1 MSKSR
6 QDGSVDL
13 TVPTVMVAIIAL
25 LLAVAARK
33 EQQPQQ
39 TQSPLEALAR
49 TEAALKRGAM
59 P

>member
-25 LLAVAARK
+25 LFAVAAGK
-33 EQQPQQ
+33 EPPQQ
-39 TQSPLEALAR
+39 NQTPLEALAR
-49 TEAALKRGAM
+49 AEAALKRTTM

>member
-13 TVPTVMVAIIAL
+13 VLPTVMVVVMVL
-25 LLAVAARK
+25 LLALAESR
-33 EQQPQQ
+33 ERPQQ
-39 TQSPLEALAR
+39 TQTPLEALAR

>member
-13 TVPTVMVAIIAL
+13 AVPTVMVVVISL
-25 LLAVAARK
+25 LLALAASK
-33 EQQPQQ
+33 ERPQQ
-39 TQSPLEALAR
+39 SQSPLEAAAR